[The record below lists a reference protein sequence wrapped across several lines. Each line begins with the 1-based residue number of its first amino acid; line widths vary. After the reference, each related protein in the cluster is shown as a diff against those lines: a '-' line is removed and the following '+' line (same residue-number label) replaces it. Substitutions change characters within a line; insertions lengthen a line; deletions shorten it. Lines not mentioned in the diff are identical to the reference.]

1 MRIELRPQLSV
12 RLSLPCREESR
23 FGFGYEDVKSPVRTA
38 GGVDVDSSGDDCDV
52 DLDDTSDSD
61 ASLVHD
67 DDDWISVSDSDE
79 SGGDGSSEDSR
90 YEVFFNLL
98 RGAALG
104 EPLVCEDVAVRA
116 IRAGSLVEFSPDEV
130 ERHLQRAVEEL
141 RIMRSRGNVYF
152 V

>member
-1 MRIELRPQLSV
+1 MYTTS
-12 RLSLPCREESR
+12 
-23 FGFGYEDVKSPVRTA
+23 TA
-38 GGVDVDSSGDDCDV
+38 QQYGPPAAAFV
-52 DLDDTSDSD
+52 L
-61 ASLVHD
+61 
-67 DDDWISVSDSDE
+67 
-79 SGGDGSSEDSR
+79 
-90 YEVFFNLL
+90 
-98 RGAALG
+98 ALG

>member
-1 MRIELRPQLSV
+1 MGV
-12 RLSLPCREESR
+12 V
-23 FGFGYEDVKSPVRTA
+23 D

-61 ASLVHD
+61 ASLVHE

-90 YEVFFNLL
+90 YEGFFSLL

-116 IRAGSLVEFSPDEV
+116 IHAGSLVEFSPNEV

-141 RIMRSRGNVYF
+141 RIMRSRRNIYF
-152 V
+152 M

>member
-1 MRIELRPQLSV
+1 MLLTSGV
-12 RLSLPCREESR
+12 
-23 FGFGYEDVKSPVRTA
+23 TT
-38 GGVDVDSSGDDCDV
+38 GGLDSSGDDCDV

-90 YEVFFNLL
+90 YEGFFNLL

>member
-1 MRIELRPQLSV
+1 MHVNKYIVQLRCCMML
-12 RLSLPCREESR
+12 SR
-23 FGFGYEDVKSPVRTA
+23 FAKYSCAIVQSLTT
-38 GGVDVDSSGDDCDV
+38 
-52 DLDDTSDSD
+52 LTDSD

-90 YEVFFNLL
+90 YEGFFSLL
-98 RGAALG
+98 RGAALD

-116 IRAGSLVEFSPDEV
+116 IRAGSSVEFSPDEV